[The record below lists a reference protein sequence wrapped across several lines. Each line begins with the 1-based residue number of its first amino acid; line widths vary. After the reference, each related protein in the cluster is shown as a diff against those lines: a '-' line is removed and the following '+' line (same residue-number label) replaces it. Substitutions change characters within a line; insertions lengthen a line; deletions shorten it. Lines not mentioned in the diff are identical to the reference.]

1 MKFNSFLW
9 VSFLC
14 IRIGLFLG
22 AIMGVSYRIEGMI
35 RNLSLSLSDGQK
47 RKREMER
54 IFLATS
60 VLKYM
65 KQSLISLYLSL
76 LLNPIMI
83 NISFLVKLD

>member
-1 MKFNSFLW
+1 
-9 VSFLC
+9 
-14 IRIGLFLG
+14 LG

-35 RNLSLSLSDGQK
+35 RNLLLSLSDGQK

-54 IFLATS
+54 ILLATS
-60 VLKYM
+60 VVKYM

-83 NISFLVKLD
+83 NISFLVKFD

>member
-1 MKFNSFLW
+1 
-9 VSFLC
+9 
-14 IRIGLFLG
+14 LG

-35 RNLSLSLSDGQK
+35 RNLLLSLSDGQK

-60 VLKYM
+60 VVKYM

-83 NISFLVKLD
+83 NISFLVKFD

>member
-1 MKFNSFLW
+1 
-9 VSFLC
+9 
-14 IRIGLFLG
+14 
-22 AIMGVSYRIEGMI
+22 MGVSYRIEGMI
-35 RNLSLSLSDGQK
+35 RNLLLSLSDGQK

-60 VLKYM
+60 VVKYM

-83 NISFLVKLD
+83 NISFLVKFD

>member
-1 MKFNSFLW
+1 M
-9 VSFLC
+9 
-14 IRIGLFLG
+14 G

>member
-76 LLNPIMI
+76 LLNPILI

>member
-1 MKFNSFLW
+1 L
-9 VSFLC
+9 
-14 IRIGLFLG
+14 R
-22 AIMGVSYRIEGMI
+22 GMI
-35 RNLSLSLSDGQK
+35 RNLLSSLSDGQK

-60 VLKYM
+60 VVKYM
-65 KQSLISLYLSL
+65 KQPLISLFLSL